1 MSIKKG
7 VEERITEIVLKHDPY
22 YEVIFNT
29 NGKTIKI
36 RTRKDSVPLN
46 KELENDENFVSI
58 RAALNYNYQ
67 WMVFKED

>member
-7 VEERITEIVLKHDPY
+7 VEERITEIVLKHDPC
-22 YEVIFNT
+22 YEVLFNV

-36 RTRKDSVPLN
+36 KTRKDSVPLN

-67 WMVFKED
+67 WMIFKED